1 MERSLILVLAIFAL
15 LGLVGLY
22 ATFMYNRM
30 IRGWEL
36 TREAWSGIDVQLRRR
51 TSLIPNLVQAVG
63 GYATHERGVFEE
75 VARARGGLE
84 RAKGPA
90 ESAGANQILTQA
102 LGRLLAVVER
112 YPELQASKNFQDL
125 QDDLYDIEEK
135 IAFARQFYNANVL
148 DYNNRLQ
155 TVPTVFIANTFGFL
169 REAFFEADEEGR
181 AEVRVD
187 FTGAQPAPAAPASG
201 DTTDTQP
208 EQPGQQTP

>member
-90 ESAGANQILTQA
+90 KSAEANQILTQA

-135 IAFARQFYNANVL
+135 IAFARQFYNRNAAEFNTRIRSIPDVAIARL
-148 DYNNRLQ
+148 ARLQ
-155 TVPTVFIANTFGFL
+155 
-169 REAFFEADEEGR
+169 RCEFFEPEEGTT
-181 AEVRVD
+181 EDVRFSIVE
-187 FTGAQPAPAAPASG
+187 GPRSQVASK
-201 DTTDTQP
+201 P
-208 EQPGQQTP
+208 

>member
-36 TREAWSGIDVQLRRR
+36 TKEAWSGIDVQLRRR

-84 RAKGPA
+84 QAKGPA
-90 ESAGANQILTQA
+90 KSAEANQILTQA

-135 IAFARQFYNANVL
+135 IAFARQFYNRNAAEFNTRIRSIPDVAIA
-148 DYNNRLQ
+148 RL
-155 TVPTVFIANTFGFL
+155 ARL
-169 REAFFEADEEGR
+169 ERCEFFEPEEGTT
-181 AEVRVD
+181 EDVRFSLVE
-187 FTGAQPAPAAPASG
+187 GPRSQVASK
-201 DTTDTQP
+201 P
-208 EQPGQQTP
+208 